1 MPVFFITTAA
11 LCFIS
16 SVYLTIQM
24 INGLFQ
30 VIERMKNKEFFVTVQ
45 YIEVMDNTFTDLLN
59 PHSGSIKIRQQRN
72 DTM

>member
-1 MPVFFITTAA
+1 
-11 LCFIS
+11 
-16 SVYLTIQM
+16 M